1 MNSPEIKGGWDL
13 MPKTPD
19 LTRNLS
25 TIFDEKYFED
35 GVRSRVS
42 AYENYRWMPERS
54 IREAS
59 SIINNI
65 PFTTVLDYGCAKGFM
80 VYALRLLGKEAHGVD
95 VSDYAV
101 KNCHPRVKDYLTVVE
116 TAEDIKGG
124 WDLIIAKDVLEHI
137 PEKNIDETLSEFYKV
152 SDKCLL
158 VIPLGDNDSFRIREY
173 EIDKT
178 HVTKKDEEW
187 WINKI
192 KKSGFKLKHFSY
204 SFGNVKEK
212 WTSTYKYGNGFFII
226 EK

>member
-65 PFTTVLDYGCAKGFM
+65 PFTTVLDYGCA
-80 VYALRLLGKEAHGVD
+80 
-95 VSDYAV
+95 
-101 KNCHPRVKDYLTVVE
+101 
-116 TAEDIKGG
+116 
-124 WDLIIAKDVLEHI
+124 
-137 PEKNIDETLSEFYKV
+137 
-152 SDKCLL
+152 
-158 VIPLGDNDSFRIREY
+158 
-173 EIDKT
+173 
-178 HVTKKDEEW
+178 
-187 WINKI
+187 
-192 KKSGFKLKHFSY
+192 
-204 SFGNVKEK
+204 
-212 WTSTYKYGNGFFII
+212 
-226 EK
+226 

>member
-1 MNSPEIKGGWDL
+1 MNSPDIKGGWDL
-13 MPKTPD
+13 IPKTPD
-19 LTRNLS
+19 LTTNLS
-25 TIFDEKYFED
+25 TVFDEKYFED

-65 PFTTVLDYGCAKGFM
+65 PFNTVLDYGCAKGFM

-101 KNCHPRVKDYLTVVE
+101 KNCHPRVKEYLTVVE

-137 PEKNIDETLSEFYKV
+137 PKELIPGVLAELRRRCKTIFV
-152 SDKCLL
+152 A
-158 VIPLGDNDSFRIREY
+158 VPLGDGQRYRIREY
-173 EIDKT
+173 EMDIT
-178 HVTKKDEEW
+178 HVTKEPEEW
-187 WINKI
+187 WLTTLVEAGFKI
-192 KKSGFKLKHFSY
+192 KYFDYEFGHLKE
-204 SFGNVKEK
+204 N
-212 WTSTYKYGNGFFII
+212 WTKPHPYGNAFIVA
-226 EK
+226 E